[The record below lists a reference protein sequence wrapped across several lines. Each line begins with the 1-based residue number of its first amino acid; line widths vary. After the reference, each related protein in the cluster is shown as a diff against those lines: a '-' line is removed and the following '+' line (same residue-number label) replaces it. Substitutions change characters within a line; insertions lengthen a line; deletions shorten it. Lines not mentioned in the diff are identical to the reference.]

1 MDSVLAVPSLKAG
14 LRGIEAALGRVRG
27 RPDVVIDIDILL
39 YGDVCADFDGLR
51 LPRPELLERAYVLKP
66 LADLAGTERHP
77 LTGRTF
83 ADHWRDLLPSSRL
96 RLVELPETGYV

>member
-1 MDSVLAVPSLKAG
+1 MPESATQSTAPA
-14 LRGIEAALGRVRG
+14 R
-27 RPDVVIDIDILL
+27 
-39 YGDVCADFDGLR
+39 ADAP